1 MAKPINILHPI
12 PKNSKP
18 FVLLPI
24 GIYCNKELQNAA
36 SGSLVELWQDWK
48 HERRVLVR
56 KCRIQIN
63 SSVFTFLAKSLYG
76 ERTRIADM
84 LAKWREVYDVPWDEA
99 ECMLIEVRELNEDEA

>member
-1 MAKPINILHPI
+1 MAKPINILHPT
-12 PKNSKP
+12 PERDKP
-18 FVLLPI
+18 FALLPI
-24 GIYCNKELQNAA
+24 GMYCNKELQNAA
-36 SGSLVELWQDWK
+36 PGSLVKLWQDWR

-84 LAKWREVYDVPWDEA
+84 LAKWREVYDVPWDES
-99 ECMLIEVRELNEDEA
+99 ECMLIEVRELNEDEV